1 MIGPT
6 LNNKPARLS
15 SPPQEEELN
24 PRILS
29 SPFPFLR
36 KWVWI
41 ARLGPGVRLMIA
53 ILYNEYT

>member
-24 PRILS
+24 PRIPS
-29 SPFPFLR
+29 SPDLSLSCGSGSGLR
-36 KWVWI
+36 D
-41 ARLGPGVRLMIA
+41 
-53 ILYNEYT
+53 